1 MKVGY
6 RHYFYLVDIEECDHV
21 ENMDYHTFVDYCEN
35 KAPGIVE
42 DDGDSTF
49 VWFPDTLGQEEVYE
63 FGKIYY
69 EDTAERIYSHGK
81 PVFALKETQDAFS
94 DYNPYR
100 MGKDGML
107 EAIEIYKQK
116 IIDHYK
122 GLFEDGAVQILPFG
136 IEIKRDEIKSTDKL
150 IDAARDQLLWWEKL
164 GVIDLDESHDAI
176 SKSWLYEHQIFELVR
191 LYKSI
196 DWDKKCL
203 LFYGR

>member
-1 MKVGY
+1 MGY
-6 RHYFYLVDIEECDHV
+6 RHYFCLVDIEECDKV
-21 ENMDYHTFVDYCEN
+21 EHMSYNEFAKYCAKKHPDSIEN
-35 KAPGIVE
+35 
-42 DDGDSTF
+42 DDDENF
-49 VWFPDTLGQEEVYE
+49 VWFPETLGQEEVFG
-63 FGKIYY
+63 FGKLYY
-69 EDTAERIYSHGK
+69 DDTAERIYSHGR
-81 PVFALKETQDAFS
+81 PLFALKETQDAFFE
-94 DYNPYR
+94 YKPYR

-164 GVIDLDESHDAI
+164 GVIDLDESHEAI

-203 LFYGR
+203 LFYGY

>member
-1 MKVGY
+1 MGY
-6 RHYFYLVDIEECDHV
+6 RHYFYLVDIEECDKV
-21 ENMDYHTFVDYCEN
+21 EHMSYNELAQYCLSKEPC
-35 KAPGIVE
+35 KSEHDAAE
-42 DDGDSTF
+42 YD
-49 VWFPDTLGQEEVYE
+49 VWFPETLGQEEVFG
-63 FGKIYY
+63 FGKLYY
-69 EDTAERIYSHGK
+69 DDTAERIYSHGR
-81 PVFALKETQDAFS
+81 PVFALKETQNEFF

-164 GVIDLDESHDAI
+164 GVVDLDESHEAI

-191 LYKSI
+191 LYKAI

-203 LFYGR
+203 LFYGY